1 MLKYLAHLSWVSC
14 CGLLLMLTGC
24 EKSAENPAVSASPN
38 VTVLETYIQALAPED
53 ETLDTRFGKLQIT
66 HSKPGLP
73 PDSLLLDDKQV
84 FQQEGFYLS
93 LHHYIKQNARDVVL
107 FGTNCGGTAC
117 PQDQFHFLLLDNDA
131 EPTVVTH
138 SDFNAMPEDL
148 TLNVDGERL
157 LLDLGFQAGKHK
169 NAVLQGRQLG
179 IELETVPKS
188 FVGEE
193 NCRWL
198 YEEALG
204 ACKEYQETDATCR
217 DPQASFAGH
226 LTRGVAAVSEHPGF
240 VSESFAR
247 RCKIACESAKIVD
260 YPTFAKEVCSK
271 S

>member
-1 MLKYLAHLSWVSC
+1 MLKYLAHLSWISTC
-14 CGLLLMLTGC
+14 SLLLILAGC
-24 EKSAENPAVSASPN
+24 DKAPENPAVSTSSN
-38 VTVLETYIQALAPED
+38 VTVLETYIKALELED
-53 ETLDTRFGKLQIT
+53 ETLDTRFGKLQII
-66 HSKPGLP
+66 HSKPELP

-93 LHHYIKQNARDVVL
+93 LHYYIKQNNRDVVL
-107 FGTNCGGTAC
+107 FSANCGGSAC
-117 PQDQFHFLLLDNDA
+117 PQDQFHFLLLDKDA
-131 EPTVVTH
+131 EPNIISH
-138 SDFNAMPEDL
+138 SDFNAVPEDL
-148 TLNVDGERL
+148 TVNVDGERL

-169 NAVLQGRQLG
+169 NAVLQGSQLG

-204 ACKEYQETDATCR
+204 ACKEYQETDANCR
-217 DPQASFAGH
+217 DPQASFPGY

-240 VSESFAR
+240 VGESFAR